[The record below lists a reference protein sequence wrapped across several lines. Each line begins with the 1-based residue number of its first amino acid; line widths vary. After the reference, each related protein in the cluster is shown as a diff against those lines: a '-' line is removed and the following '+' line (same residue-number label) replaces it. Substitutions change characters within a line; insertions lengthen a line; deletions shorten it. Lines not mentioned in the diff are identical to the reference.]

1 MEAKR
6 ELNNPYG
13 SKLDSAN
20 LLILGME
27 GLLANGRVPV
37 SWAAFKD
44 AGTKKDAVDRQKY
57 GAAHTCIVLY
67 AIVVEL
73 VVKHIWEQQ
82 QGKTAEHHH
91 DVHCLFKKLRSDT
104 RCYIESLYGECC
116 VLYKNA
122 IQVGTRQHGSNAVAV
137 EMANLEEALHWNKDT
152 MKNLIQPTKRGM
164 SCSPKEDD
172 HECTALVSNQVR
184 QLHWAFA
191 PGRFCIGLW
200 RESVGFGG

>member
-1 MEAKR
+1 M
-6 ELNNPYG
+6 
-13 SKLDSAN
+13 
-20 LLILGME
+20 
-27 GLLANGRVPV
+27 
-37 SWAAFKD
+37 
-44 AGTKKDAVDRQKY
+44 
-57 GAAHTCIVLY
+57 CIVLY

-152 MKNLIQPTKRGM
+152 MKNFKYEMRLQGRSVPTGIFWTSEM
-164 SCSPKEDD
+164 FWVVPSTFPVPVIGAQ
-172 HECTALVSNQVR
+172 TL
-184 QLHWAFA
+184 LLPPLF
-191 PGRFCIGLW
+191 PGDYIP
-200 RESVGFGG
+200 EYT